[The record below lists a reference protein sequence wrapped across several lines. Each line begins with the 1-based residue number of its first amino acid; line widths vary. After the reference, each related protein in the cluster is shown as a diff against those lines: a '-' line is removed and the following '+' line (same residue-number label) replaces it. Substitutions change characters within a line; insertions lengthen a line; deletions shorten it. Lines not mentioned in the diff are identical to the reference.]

1 MLRAAR
7 CVSRQ
12 VILTWRHSTA
22 SKWHNHV
29 YVPTAMSCIRA
40 LAYVLSMFLR
50 FQLLQ
55 QHVRGIFL
63 SVQKHFPTIPGTY
76 LYVANGS
83 HTFALYIFVRCMHIS
98 WYFFVYFLKYVCK
111 FRIFLI
117 TMLSQVQV
125 IYQRCT
131 PDLDFTC
138 TCAVAVKS
146 GDDVFVVD
154 RCRRSGQA
162 NADVVMRTVMFV
174 NGDVTPGTRVFSQ
187 SDGADMKVYESRLH
201 KK

>member
-1 MLRAAR
+1 
-7 CVSRQ
+7 
-12 VILTWRHSTA
+12 
-22 SKWHNHV
+22 
-29 YVPTAMSCIRA
+29 MS
-40 LAYVLSMFLR
+40 
-50 FQLLQ
+50 
-55 QHVRGIFL
+55 
-63 SVQKHFPTIPGTY
+63 
-76 LYVANGS
+76 
-83 HTFALYIFVRCMHIS
+83 
-98 WYFFVYFLKYVCK
+98 
-111 FRIFLI
+111 
-117 TMLSQVQV
+117 SQVQV

-131 PDLDFTC
+131 PDVDFTC

>member
-1 MLRAAR
+1 
-7 CVSRQ
+7 
-12 VILTWRHSTA
+12 
-22 SKWHNHV
+22 
-29 YVPTAMSCIRA
+29 MS
-40 LAYVLSMFLR
+40 
-50 FQLLQ
+50 
-55 QHVRGIFL
+55 
-63 SVQKHFPTIPGTY
+63 
-76 LYVANGS
+76 
-83 HTFALYIFVRCMHIS
+83 
-98 WYFFVYFLKYVCK
+98 
-111 FRIFLI
+111 
-117 TMLSQVQV
+117 SQVQV

-131 PDLDFTC
+131 PDVDFTC

-154 RCRRSGQA
+154 RCRRIDQE